1 MNRSR
6 SPEHP
11 ERDQQLE
18 VRRELVLAGPRP
30 LRGTLRVPGDKSL
43 SHRALLLAAVAEGRS
58 TIRGLGGGADV
69 ARSRGLIESLGARIR
84 ERGDEVRIS
93 GGGWDTLRE
102 PAEVI
107 DCGNSGTTLR
117 VGLGLVA
124 GRPFHSVLGGDDSL
138 SRRPMLRVVEP
149 LRAMGA
155 TIDGREEGQFAPL
168 AVRGGELAGTVH
180 DLTVASA
187 QVKTALLLAGL
198 QASGETTIVSPV
210 RSRDHTERML
220 GALDVPIEDEGET
233 VRVRAASLPAFEFDV
248 PGDPSSA
255 AFFVVAALVTP
266 GSELTIERV
275 SLNPTRV
282 AFLDVLAR
290 MGASIET
297 EQTGESLGE
306 PFGVIR
312 VASSP
317 LSGTVIEGDEVP
329 LVIDEIPVLAVAAA
343 FAEGI
348 TEVRDAA
355 ELAVKET
362 NRIGA
367 VEQELSQLGV
377 DVEARRDGL
386 VIQGG
391 RPEANRFKSHGDH
404 RVAMA
409 MAVAANAC
417 AGESQILGWRAVEV
431 SYPGFDGDLSRA
443 TQPSGVA

>member
-1 MNRSR
+1 MNPSR
-6 SPEHP
+6 PPEHP
-11 ERDQQLE
+11 ESDQRIE
-18 VRRELVLAGPRP
+18 VRRDLVLAGPRP
-30 LRGTLRVPGDKSL
+30 LRGSVQVPGDKSL
-43 SHRALLLAAVAEGRS
+43 SHRALLLAGVAEGRS
-58 TIRGLGGGADV
+58 TIRGLGTGADV
-69 ARSRGLIESLGARIR
+69 ARSRALIEGLGVRTR
-84 ERGDEVRIS
+84 ERGDELRVS
-93 GGGWDTLRE
+93 GGGWDALRE
-102 PAEVI
+102 PEQVI

-117 VGLGLVA
+117 VGLGLFA

-138 SRRPMLRVVEP
+138 GRRPMLRVVEP

-155 TIDGREEGQFAPL
+155 TIDGREGGQRAPL
-168 AVRGGELAGTVH
+168 AVRGGELVGTTH
-180 DLTVASA
+180 ELTVASA

-198 QASGETTIVSPV
+198 QASGETAVVSPA

-220 GALDVPIEDEGET
+220 AALNAPIHEQDET
-233 VRVRAASLPAFEFDV
+233 VRIRASGLPAFEFDV

-266 GSELTIERV
+266 GSELAVEHV

-290 MGASIET
+290 MGASIDT

-312 VASSP
+312 VTSSP
-317 LSGTVIEGDEVP
+317 LTGTVIEGNEVP

-348 TEVRDAA
+348 TEVRDAE
-355 ELAVKET
+355 ELAVKES

-377 DVEARRDGL
+377 GVEARRDGL
-386 VIQGG
+386 RVQGG

-417 AGESQILGWRAVEV
+417 AGESQILGWRAVEI
-431 SYPGFDGDLSRA
+431 SYPDFDGDLARTTRGA
-443 TQPSGVA
+443 

>member
-6 SPEHP
+6 SPEV
-11 ERDQQLE
+11 E

-30 LRGTLRVPGDKSL
+30 LRGTVQVPGDKSL
-43 SHRALLLAAVAEGRS
+43 SHRALLLAAVAEGRT
-58 TIRGLGGGADV
+58 TIRGLGTGADI
-69 ARSRGLIESLGARIR
+69 ARSRALIEGLGVRTKV
-84 ERGDEVRIS
+84 RGGELRVS
-93 GGGWDTLRE
+93 GGGWDALRE
-102 PAEVI
+102 PEQVV

-117 VGLGLVA
+117 VGLGLLA

-138 SRRPMLRVVEP
+138 GRRPMSRVVEP

-155 TIDGREEGQFAPL
+155 TIDGREGGALAPL
-168 AVRGGELAGTVH
+168 AVRGGGLVGTTH
-180 DLTVASA
+180 ELTVASA

-198 QASGETTIVSPV
+198 QASGETAVTSPA

-220 GALDVPIEDEGET
+220 AALDAPIEQQDET
-233 VRVRAASLPAFEFDV
+233 VRISASGLPAFEFDV

-266 GSELTIERV
+266 GSELTIEHV

-282 AFLDVLAR
+282 AFLDVLRR

-297 EQTGESLGE
+297 EPTGESLGE

-312 VASSP
+312 VTSSP
-317 LSGTVIEGDEVP
+317 LSGAVIEGEEVP

-348 TEVRDAA
+348 TEVRDAE
-355 ELAVKET
+355 ELAVKES

-377 DVEARRDGL
+377 EVEARRDGL
-386 VIQGG
+386 VVQGG
-391 RPEANRFKSHGDH
+391 RPGANRFKSHGDH

-417 AGESQILGWRAVEV
+417 AGESQILGWRAVEI
-431 SYPGFDGDLSRA
+431 SYPDFDRDLARTTSE
-443 TQPSGVA
+443 S